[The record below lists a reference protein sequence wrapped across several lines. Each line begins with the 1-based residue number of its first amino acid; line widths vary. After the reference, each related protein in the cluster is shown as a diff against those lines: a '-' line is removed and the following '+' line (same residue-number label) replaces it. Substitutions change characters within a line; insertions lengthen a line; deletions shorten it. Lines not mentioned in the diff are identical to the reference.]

1 MIIIVMGVSGSGKS
15 TIGKALAEKLKFPFF
30 DADDFHPQSNKDKMA
45 SGIPLTDE
53 DRYPWLELIVDALSK
68 ENNGVLACSA
78 LKDTYREILNKAS
91 DDVRWVYLNGDY
103 ETIKQRMEQRSGHFM
118 KADMLKSQFDALQAP
133 SEAINVDITLSIG
146 EIVATVIKNIN
157 KAND

>member
-15 TIGKALAEKLKFPFF
+15 TIGKALAEELKFSFF

-53 DRYPWLELIVDALSK
+53 DRYPWLKLIVDALSK

-78 LKDTYREILNKAS
+78 LKNTYREILNKIS

-118 KADMLKSQFDALQAP
+118 KAEMLRSQFEALEIP
-133 SEAINVDITLSIG
+133 SEAINADITLSVDETI
-146 EIVATVIKNIN
+146 ATIIKNIN

>member
-15 TIGKALAEKLKFPFF
+15 TIGKALADELKFPFF

-118 KADMLKSQFDALQAP
+118 KAEMLRSQFDALEMP
-133 SEAINVDITLSIG
+133 SNAINVGIG
-146 EIVATVIKNIN
+146 LTIDEMVAAVIKNIN